1 MTNYK
6 LFYLLAFFLI
16 SFSNIVAQDSSRSWS
31 IGLNSSSV
39 LYSEKDGPVVG
50 GRYIGIIPG
59 LRLSQCRRNKMTFSF

>member
-39 LYSEKDGPVVG
+39 LYSEKMVQLWEE
-50 GRYIGIIPG
+50 GI
-59 LRLSQCRRNKMTFSF
+59 LESYQE